1 MERFGKCRNK
11 QDSCEFYYCYYCYY
25 YYYYCYVFGFPLPL
39 AKHDWVIWER

>member
-25 YYYYCYVFGFPLPL
+25 YYYCYVFGFPLPL